1 MTLIAAADDAGL
13 AAAGRLL
20 DRFNREYDDPSPG
33 PEWLADR
40 LRALIGAG
48 RTDVL
53 LAGDGPD
60 GILVFRYLE
69 GIWSDGD
76 VAYVA
81 EYYVVPERRRLGL
94 GAALLAQAGYEV
106 APVAEGHL
114 CCGSAG
120 TYSLYQPELSGALKA
135 RKLANLAA
143 ARPQVIASD
152 NFGCMQ
158 HLAGEA
164 SAPFVHAI
172 ELLDWA
178 SGGPKPAALGS

>member
-53 LAGDGPD
+53 LTGDGPD

-94 GAALLAQAGYEV
+94 GSALLEATLARCRERGCDHVFLHTDEGDRDAHRLYERFGFSNLTGPFPPARNRERMYV
-106 APVAEGHL
+106 YER
-114 CCGSAG
+114 
-120 TYSLYQPELSGALKA
+120 AL
-135 RKLANLAA
+135 
-143 ARPQVIASD
+143 
-152 NFGCMQ
+152 
-158 HLAGEA
+158 
-164 SAPFVHAI
+164 
-172 ELLDWA
+172 
-178 SGGPKPAALGS
+178 

>member
-94 GAALLAQAGYEV
+94 GAALLEATLARCRERGCDHVFLHTDEGDRDAHRLYERFGFSNLTGPFPPARNRERMYV
-106 APVAEGHL
+106 YER
-114 CCGSAG
+114 
-120 TYSLYQPELSGALKA
+120 AL
-135 RKLANLAA
+135 
-143 ARPQVIASD
+143 
-152 NFGCMQ
+152 
-158 HLAGEA
+158 
-164 SAPFVHAI
+164 
-172 ELLDWA
+172 
-178 SGGPKPAALGS
+178 

>member
-94 GAALLAQAGYEV
+94 GSALLEATLARCRERGCDHVFLHTDEGDRDAHRLYERFGFSNLTGPFPPARNRERMYV
-106 APVAEGHL
+106 YER
-114 CCGSAG
+114 
-120 TYSLYQPELSGALKA
+120 AL
-135 RKLANLAA
+135 
-143 ARPQVIASD
+143 
-152 NFGCMQ
+152 
-158 HLAGEA
+158 
-164 SAPFVHAI
+164 
-172 ELLDWA
+172 
-178 SGGPKPAALGS
+178 